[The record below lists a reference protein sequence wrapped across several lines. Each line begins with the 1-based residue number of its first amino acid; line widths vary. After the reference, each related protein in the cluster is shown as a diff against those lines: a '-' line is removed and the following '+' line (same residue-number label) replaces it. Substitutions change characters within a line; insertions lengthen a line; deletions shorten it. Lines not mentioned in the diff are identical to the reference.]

1 LLTALFQ
8 TLSLKVNKKLILTFS
23 LIMIATSS
31 ASGAMIYRSN
41 QTLFQEEIKNQ
52 FFKTNEQ
59 TLARIS
65 QSISEVERTSQSIV
79 FQPTVVS
86 ILTLSS
92 PTEKVKEMHQLYE
105 VVSQAKLDT
114 PNIRAMFIYNL
125 SGESYYNAN
134 YGAISE
140 LTDEVR
146 KQIDEELR
154 DTNGAMV
161 WLRMNLD
168 STVDPEGY
176 RTMIVAART
185 MKSPYQQTYGTLV
198 LVLDEGFFSAVTS
211 ELEGENGRVY
221 LLDRKDRLLYTHP
234 RLANEGDIPLQH
246 GEESETIRTT
256 EARNYLFVKKSA
268 PSGQF
273 KLVSGLSLNEM
284 DKRNA
289 DVFKMI
295 ALSGIAT
302 TVLAALLLFI
312 ASARMLRPLKEL
324 VSSMRKVRA
333 GQMDTRIV
341 VESKDELA
349 FLGETFN
356 TMIEHIHT
364 LVNVVMIKRLREKE
378 AELRT
383 LQAQLNPHFLYNI
396 LNEIYWKLYLQNV
409 KDTAGIIKSLSTIL
423 QYSLK
428 PIEFP
433 STLEEELAHIKSY
446 IAIQMELFHPDLE
459 LELEAEEQVL
469 TCDIQRLILQ
479 PTIENV
485 FVHAFSRKVHPDR
498 KRLAIR
504 AYREGETLRI
514 DITDNGKGIEPEMLH
529 RLRMIVTDSTSE
541 HLGVLNVKRRIE
553 LVHGAPYDLRFESR
567 IDVGTTVS
575 YILPMG
581 KEETA

>member
-1 LLTALFQ
+1 MLTALFQ